1 MAQEAYPTNTQTT
14 KKSQIHCYLQHPTTT
29 NRPNTTPHP
38 REPYTYTPFSVPS
51 FFLFVISGV
60 SDNMNLVVLA
70 LVLQGALAGNLVE
83 ELEKEPELSLFLEMV
98 EKAGFLDTLKSEGP
112 LSVIAPMNSGF
123 RFACLFKIFLKRI
136 MINSQETTSPRH
148 SCTGQWR
155 NPLQNGEP
163 PFFSSDRSISHL
175 SDSLGSHHPRGDLV
189 QQHDER
195 PAGGDGGQGAGE
207 DERLR
212 DGGPHLAHVQR
223 ITIVGREAG
232 LQRNPPRR
240 LRPCLPATR
249 VHHRRGEL
257 LNSLWAKRLQFKPF
271 AESEARPPFLCSQDG
286 GWSCRPHGH
295 SWEW

>member
-1 MAQEAYPTNTQTT
+1 MHIQLLGLGGLPNQYPTT

-38 REPYTYTPFSVPS
+38 REPYTYTPLSVPS

-123 RFACLFKIFLKRI
+123 RFVGLSEFLKPL

-148 SCTGQWR
+148 SCTGQ
-155 NPLQNGEP
+155 
-163 PFFSSDRSISHL
+163 
-175 SDSLGSHHPRGDLV
+175 
-189 QQHDER
+189 
-195 PAGGDGGQGAGE
+195 
-207 DERLR
+207 
-212 DGGPHLAHVQR
+212 
-223 ITIVGREAG
+223 
-232 LQRNPPRR
+232 
-240 LRPCLPATR
+240 
-249 VHHRRGEL
+249 
-257 LNSLWAKRLQFKPF
+257 
-271 AESEARPPFLCSQDG
+271 
-286 GWSCRPHGH
+286 
-295 SWEW
+295 